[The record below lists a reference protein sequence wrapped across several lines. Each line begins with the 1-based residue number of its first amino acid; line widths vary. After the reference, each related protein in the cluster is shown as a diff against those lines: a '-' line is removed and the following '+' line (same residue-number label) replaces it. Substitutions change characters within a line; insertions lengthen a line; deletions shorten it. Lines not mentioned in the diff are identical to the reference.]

1 MVPHITLLSSV
12 SILLLATLVSSTPL
26 SATESSPSTTKQPTT
41 PHPLHLGPG
50 PKSYP
55 LTCGCTS
62 PSGCPGQCIFTPPSG
77 LHPTSLGLNSSH
89 TEEENDG
96 EEANEGKGKKKPI
109 KQVAACSN
117 YCGTGT
123 VIACAGCGGNPK
135 FNGCIIDFDTGA
147 CTSAF

>member
-12 SILLLATLVSSTPL
+12 SVLLLATFVSSTPL
-26 SATESSPSTTKQPTT
+26 SQPITKQPTT

-77 LHPTSLGLNSSH
+77 LHPASLGLNSSS
-89 TEEENDG
+89 TTQDG